1 MISKIYLVTYNAIQ
15 TLGWSYL
22 LYQMATHFTG
32 GGSVDSLYTSTSRTL
47 NIFQTGALLE
57 ILHAGL
63 GLVRSSVQVT
73 FQQVWSRV
81 YVTWLILYMLPPSQ
95 LSIGF
100 PLLLFAWTITEII
113 RYSMYTINLVS
124 TPPYFLTWL
133 RYTFFIIAYP
143 TGVTGEL
150 LCQLTGLFYAHQ
162 HDVLSVHLPNKLN
175 ASFSFPLFILVTM
188 LLYIPLFPPMYM
200 HMFGQRKKVLGAKKE
215 E

>member
-1 MISKIYLVTYNAIQ
+1 MGK
-15 TLGWSYL
+15 
-22 LYQMATHFTG
+22 G
-32 GGSVDSLYTSTSRTL
+32 GDVSSLYKSTSTTL
-47 NIFQTGALLE
+47 QIFQTGALLE

-73 FQQVWSRV
+73 VQQVWSRV

-95 LSIGF
+95 LSVGF

-113 RYSMYTINLVS
+113 RYSMYTINLIS

-150 LCQLTGLFYAHQ
+150 LCSYWGMLYANAKA
-162 HDVLSVHLPNKLN
+162 VGSITLPNKLN
-175 ASFSFPLFILVTM
+175 ITFSFPLVILGIM
-188 LLYIPLFPPMYM
+188 LLYIPLFPPMYL
-200 HMFGQRKKVLGAKKE
+200 HMFGQRKKYLGPKKE